1 MSDNN
6 DYLDKLNSAQRAAV
20 EYLGGPELVIAG
32 AGSGKTRVLTYKI
45 VHLLNMGHYPG
56 RILALTFTNKA
67 AREMRERIEALVG
80 QAVASRL
87 WMGTF
92 HSIFSRFLRMH
103 ADRIGFSPNF
113 TIYDSADSKSLVKT
127 IIKELKLDD
136 KIYRPGIVLN
146 AISQAKNNLYSP
158 EDYAADTELTNS
170 DKSSGR
176 GRTHEIYRLYRDRC
190 RIAGAMDFDDLLFY
204 TNVLFRDNP
213 DVLAHFRQYFS
224 YVLVDEY
231 QDTNFAQHLI
241 VRQLCETTQN
251 LCVVGDDAQSIYS
264 FRGANIRNILDF
276 KKVFPSQRTFKLE
289 ENYRSTRNIIGAAN
303 TLIAAN
309 REQIP
314 KEVFSNNADGERI
327 EVVQAYNEYEEAYIV
342 ANRIAQVRMRY
353 RCPLSEIAVLYRTN
367 AQSRVLEEALRGR
380 NLAYRVFGGLA
391 FYQRKEVKDAVSY
404 FRLAV
409 NPDDDEAFRRVINT
423 PKRGIGDT
431 TLGKIGA
438 AAMSSGTSLYRVICS
453 PDEYGLDV
461 NKGTLAKISGF
472 ANIIRGFVES
482 VEKGAPAAV
491 VARSVYEA
499 TGILKEYTSDNTPEN
514 ISKRDNLLELL
525 KAVDDFTDSSRE
537 SGDDRGGMS
546 DFLAEV
552 SLLTDQDT
560 PGEDADCMTLMTIH
574 SAKGLEFDCV
584 FVVGVEENLLPS
596 QMCRSNADIEEE
608 RRLMYVAITRARKFC
623 MISYARQRTV
633 NGQSGS
639 VIPSRFISDIDRRFL
654 RMMTGTSPDTPRQRP
669 VRPWDEP
676 GLRPAERK
684 PKAAESRT
692 AQAAPATPPPSQPR
706 TSASDE
712 FGLHIADDLK
722 EGMRIQHPRFS
733 TGTVVRVDTESS
745 DHRVVVDF
753 DNDGQ
758 RRTLLLKF
766 AKFQILT

>member
-276 KKVFPSQRTFKLE
+276 KKVFPSLRTFKLE

-514 ISKRDNLLELL
+514 ISKHDNLLELL

>member
-170 DKSSGR
+170 DKNSGR

-231 QDTNFAQHLI
+231 QDTNIAQHLI

-380 NLAYRVFGGLA
+380 NLTYRVFGGLA

-514 ISKRDNLLELL
+514 ISKHDNLLELL

-560 PGEDADCMTLMTIH
+560 PGEDADCMTLTTIH

>member
-170 DKSSGR
+170 DKNSGR

-380 NLAYRVFGGLA
+380 NLTYRVFGGLA

-514 ISKRDNLLELL
+514 ISKHDNLLELL

-560 PGEDADCMTLMTIH
+560 PGEDADCMTLTTIH

>member
-170 DKSSGR
+170 DKNSGR

-251 LCVVGDDAQSIYS
+251 LCVH
-264 FRGANIRNILDF
+264 ILI
-276 KKVFPSQRTFKLE
+276 PRSQHTQYPRFQK
-289 ENYRSTRNIIGAAN
+289 G
-303 TLIAAN
+303 
-309 REQIP
+309 IP
-314 KEVFSNNADGERI
+314 LPTD
-327 EVVQAYNEYEEAYIV
+327 VQA
-342 ANRIAQVRMRY
+342 
-353 RCPLSEIAVLYRTN
+353 
-367 AQSRVLEEALRGR
+367 
-380 NLAYRVFGGLA
+380 
-391 FYQRKEVKDAVSY
+391 
-404 FRLAV
+404 
-409 NPDDDEAFRRVINT
+409 
-423 PKRGIGDT
+423 
-431 TLGKIGA
+431 
-438 AAMSSGTSLYRVICS
+438 
-453 PDEYGLDV
+453 
-461 NKGTLAKISGF
+461 
-472 ANIIRGFVES
+472 
-482 VEKGAPAAV
+482 
-491 VARSVYEA
+491 
-499 TGILKEYTSDNTPEN
+499 
-514 ISKRDNLLELL
+514 
-525 KAVDDFTDSSRE
+525 
-537 SGDDRGGMS
+537 
-546 DFLAEV
+546 
-552 SLLTDQDT
+552 
-560 PGEDADCMTLMTIH
+560 
-574 SAKGLEFDCV
+574 
-584 FVVGVEENLLPS
+584 
-596 QMCRSNADIEEE
+596 
-608 RRLMYVAITRARKFC
+608 
-623 MISYARQRTV
+623 
-633 NGQSGS
+633 
-639 VIPSRFISDIDRRFL
+639 
-654 RMMTGTSPDTPRQRP
+654 
-669 VRPWDEP
+669 
-676 GLRPAERK
+676 
-684 PKAAESRT
+684 
-692 AQAAPATPPPSQPR
+692 
-706 TSASDE
+706 
-712 FGLHIADDLK
+712 
-722 EGMRIQHPRFS
+722 
-733 TGTVVRVDTESS
+733 
-745 DHRVVVDF
+745 
-753 DNDGQ
+753 
-758 RRTLLLKF
+758 
-766 AKFQILT
+766 

>member
-158 EDYAADTELTNS
+158 EDYAADTDLTNS

-276 KKVFPSQRTFKLE
+276 KKVFPSLRTFKLE

-380 NLAYRVFGGLA
+380 NLTYRVFGGLA

-514 ISKRDNLLELL
+514 ISKHDNLLELL

-560 PGEDADCMTLMTIH
+560 PGEDADCMTLTTIH